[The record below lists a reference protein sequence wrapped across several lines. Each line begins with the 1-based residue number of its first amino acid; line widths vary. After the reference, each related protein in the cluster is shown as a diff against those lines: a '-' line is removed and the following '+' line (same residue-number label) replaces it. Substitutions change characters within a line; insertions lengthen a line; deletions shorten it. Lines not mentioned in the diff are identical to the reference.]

1 VTRHPKLRV
10 LFAALLSLTLAACT
24 GGVNAGEKGGT
35 AFIYMAVMLVAICVV
50 LWLILGRGE

>member
-1 VTRHPKLRV
+1 MTRNPKLRV
-10 LFAALLSLTLAACT
+10 LSAALFALTLAACT

>member
-1 VTRHPKLRV
+1 MTRYPKLRV
-10 LFAALLSLTLAACT
+10 LCAALPALTLAACT

-35 AFIYMAVMLVAICVV
+35 AFIYMAAMLVAICVV

>member
-1 VTRHPKLRV
+1 MTPQPKLRARCAV
-10 LFAALLSLTLAACT
+10 LSTLTLAACT

-35 AFIYMAVMLVAICVV
+35 AFIYMAAMLVAICVV

>member
-1 VTRHPKLRV
+1 MTRHPQLRA
-10 LFAALLSLTLAACT
+10 LCAALLALTLAACT

-35 AFIYMAVMLVAICVV
+35 AFIYMAAMLVAICVV

>member
-10 LFAALLSLTLAACT
+10 LFPALPALTFAACT

-35 AFIYMAVMLVAICVV
+35 AFIYMAAMLVAICVV
-50 LWLILGRGE
+50 LWVILGRGE

>member
-10 LFAALLSLTLAACT
+10 LFATLLSLTLAACT

>member
-1 VTRHPKLRV
+1 MTQQPKLRV

>member
-1 VTRHPKLRV
+1 MTPQPKLRAMFAV
-10 LFAALLSLTLAACT
+10 LLTLVLATCT

-35 AFIYMAVMLVAICVV
+35 AFIYMAAMLVAICVV